1 MEKEREHEIESG
13 GAFCWFCI
21 FKIFVFFFFGSLL
34 TWIKTVVELFPV
46 VQPNL
51 DQTGII
57 VIDYLRGAAGEGVR
71 RRFAEHVTHT
81 GAGRDLEHA
90 AAHPHLDIFRIGFRF
105 RGLCVCVFIYFDNR
119 AVQSSIWWWSKSGRE
134 RYTQRYT
141 INRSF
146 CYRAVLAKPSSM
158 YFQA

>member
-1 MEKEREHEIESG
+1 M
-13 GAFCWFCI
+13 
-21 FKIFVFFFFGSLL
+21 L

-105 RGLCVCVFIYFDNR
+105 RGLCVCVFICSYILTIGQYNR
-119 AVQSSIWWWSKSGRE
+119 AFGGG
-134 RYTQRYT
+134 QRVDEKD
-141 INRSF
+141 IH
-146 CYRAVLAKPSSM
+146 KDI
-158 YFQA
+158 Q